1 MRTSFLAACAAFIT
15 LSASAALETWT
26 NLDGQKM
33 QAEFL
38 GRKGDYVSFK
48 KEGGE
53 RYMYPYAKLSETDQ
67 ARVDALSAAQ
77 VAGGE
82 AGAGEGSAASAAGVA
97 PAEEPMGKV
106 PSAVAGKLVKVK
118 NGKLSGASK
127 AELDGV
133 RYVAVY
139 YSAHWCPPCR
149 AFTPKLAEAYRE
161 IKAKRPDF
169 ELIFV
174 SSDRSEK
181 DMTGYMAEY
190 KMDFPALRFDQRG
203 KVKALERPDSEG
215 GIPNLVFMTAD
226 GKELSASYDASGD
239 YLGPNKVLADIKR
252 TLKL

>member
-1 MRTSFLAACAAFIT
+1 MRTFLFAATAALLT

-53 RYMYPYAKLSETDQ
+53 RYMYPYAKLSEADQ
-67 ARVDALSAAQ
+67 ARVDALAAAE
-77 VAGGE
+77 VAGGQAPTGDE
-82 AGAGEGSAASAAGVA
+82 AGAADSPQEAL
-97 PAEEPMGKV
+97 GKV
-106 PSAVAGKLVKVK
+106 PSAVAGKLVKAK
-118 NGKLSGASK
+118 NGKFSSASK
-127 AELDGV
+127 ADLDGV
-133 RYVAVY
+133 KYVAVY

-181 DMTGYMAEY
+181 DMAGYMTEY
-190 KMDFPALRFDQRG
+190 KMDFPALRFDQKG
-203 KVKALERPDSEG
+203 KVDALERPDSEG

-226 GKELSASYDASGD
+226 GKELSLSYDASGD